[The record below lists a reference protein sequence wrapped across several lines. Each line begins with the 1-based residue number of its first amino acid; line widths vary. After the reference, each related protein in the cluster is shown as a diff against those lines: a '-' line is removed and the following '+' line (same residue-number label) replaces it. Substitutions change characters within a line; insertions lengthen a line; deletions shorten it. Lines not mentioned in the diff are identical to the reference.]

1 MFQQKSEEIF
11 IISFQLIIW
20 AQLRPWPVAMSN
32 FLIGVL

>member
-1 MFQQKSEEIF
+1 MFQQNTEEIF

-32 FLIGVL
+32 ALIGIL

>member
-11 IISFQLIIW
+11 IMIFQLIIW
-20 AQLRPWPVAMSN
+20 AQLRQWPVAMSN

>member
-20 AQLRPWPVAMSN
+20 AKLRPWPVAMSN
-32 FLIGVL
+32 SLIGIL